1 MAEKKTDQE
10 LIAESVS
17 GRTEAFDALMLRYQ
31 DRLFSALVQILRDRE
46 EARDVV
52 QEAFVMAWTK
62 LASFR
67 GESGFYSWL
76 FRVAYNIAMSSKRKK
91 SLPTTS
97 IDNQPA
103 SGSITPEDHH
113 PDNQPSHQME
123 TSERQH
129 MVRAALEELP
139 EDYRTVLILK
149 EMESFKYEQIAE
161 IVGVPIGT
169 VRSRIHR
176 ARSLLR
182 ENLLKLLPEGEEI
195 CQA

>member
-1 MAEKKTDQE
+1 MAENKTDQE

-17 GRTEAFDALMLRYQ
+17 GQTGAFDVLMLRYQ
-31 DRLFSALVQILRDRE
+31 DRLFNALVQILRDRE
-46 EARDVV
+46 DARDIV

-76 FRVAYNIAMSSKRKK
+76 FRVAYNVAMSRKRKK
-91 SLPTTS
+91 TLPTTS
-97 IDNQPA
+97 MDRQPT

-113 PDNQPSHQME
+113 LDSRPDHRME
-123 TSERQH
+123 TTERQQ
-129 MVRAALEELP
+129 MVRTALESLP
-139 EDYRTVLILK
+139 EEYRTVLILK

-161 IVGVPIGT
+161 IVNVPLGT

>member
-1 MAEKKTDQE
+1 MAENKTDQE

-17 GRTEAFDALMLRYQ
+17 GRTEAFDTLMLRYQ
-31 DRLFSALVQILRDRE
+31 DRLFNALVQVLRDRE

-67 GESGFYSWL
+67 GDSEFYSWL
-76 FRVAYNIAMSSKRKK
+76 FRVTYNIAMSRKRKK
-91 SLPTTS
+91 SLPVTS
-97 IDNQPA
+97 IDAQPA
-103 SGSITPEDHH
+103 SGSIIPEDRR
-113 PDNQPSHQME
+113 PDNQPSHKME
-123 TSERQH
+123 TSERQQL
-129 MVRAALEELP
+129 VRTALENLP
-139 EDYRTVLILK
+139 EEYRTVLILK
-149 EMESFKYEQIAE
+149 EMENFKYEQIAE
-161 IVGVPIGT
+161 IVGVPLGT

-182 ENLLKLLPEGEEI
+182 EHLLKLLPEGEEI